1 MSRPNACPRR
11 PFCAS
16 LAVAALFTGCAGA
29 PATEPPRP
37 NILLLYADDLG
48 WNDLGCY
55 GNADHR
61 TPAIDALATE
71 GARFTAAYAAAAVCA
86 PSRASLMT
94 GRDVLAHGI
103 YCIND
108 PEQRHPEARRLDS
121 PANQRT
127 LPRDLPTL
135 AEALQGTGYR
145 TGCYGKW
152 HLGHDGDRVSEWH
165 PLSRGFDEAVQTRSP
180 SGKRRYFYPTFS
192 TIPAVPIDDGVHMS
206 DFVSNQAKAFLDRDD
221 GRPWFLYLPYFS
233 VHGPREAKPDSLRAA
248 KDRGLEGRDAV
259 YAAMCADLDAA
270 VGAVLAHLE
279 ARGQADNTIVIFA
292 SDNGGTIASDNAPLR
307 AGKGWLYEGG
317 VRTPLIVRWPGVTS
331 PGATVDQPVTQL
343 DLFPTLC
350 RVAGADTAQE
360 LDGVDLAPLL
370 TGGDLA
376 PRPLRFHAPDYGR
389 FRRGAFDRKPASA
402 MRQGSLKLVY
412 DHETRRSA
420 LYDLTRD
427 VSESEDLSADQPAI
441 TAELEVKLLQWLD
454 ENTSLRPR
462 RRVPVAREPRSKR

>member
-1 MSRPNACPRR
+1 MPPRAYR
-11 PFCAS
+11 TAS
-16 LAVAALFTGCAGA
+16 LLSAATALFAACTAPGA
-29 PATEPPRP
+29 PRPAQP

-55 GNADHR
+55 GNGDHR
-61 TPAIDALATE
+61 TEAIDALAAS
-71 GARFTAAYAAAAVCA
+71 GARFTDAYSAAAVCA
-86 PSRASLMT
+86 PARASLLT

-108 PEQRHPEARRLDS
+108 PEQRHPEARLLDS
-121 PANQRT
+121 PANERR
-127 LPRDLPTL
+127 LPRALPTL
-135 AEALQGTGYR
+135 AEALQRAGYR

-152 HLGHDGDRVSEWH
+152 HLGHDGDEVSEWH
-165 PLSRGFDEAVQTRSP
+165 PLSRGFEEAVQTRSP

-192 TIPAVPIDDGVHMS
+192 TIPSVPIEQGVHMS
-206 DFVSNQAKAFLDRDD
+206 DFVSDQAKAFLDRDD

-233 VHGPREAKPDSLRAA
+233 VHGPREAKPDSLREA
-248 KDRGLEGRDAV
+248 KARGLTGRDAV

-279 ARGQADNTIVIFA
+279 ARGLDDDTVVIFA

-331 PGATVDQPVTQL
+331 PGAIFREPVTQL

-350 RVAGADTAQE
+350 RAAGAVVAPE

-370 TGGDLA
+370 TGGELA
-376 PRPLRFHAPDYGR
+376 PRALCFHAPDYGR
-389 FRRGAFDRKPASA
+389 FRRGAFERKPASA
-402 MRQGSLKLVY
+402 LRRRSLKLVY
-412 DHETRRSA
+412 DHETQRAA
-420 LYDLTRD
+420 LYDLARD
-427 VSESEDLSADQPAI
+427 ISESDAMTGAHPSQTRALVD
-441 TAELEVKLLQWLD
+441 ELQRWLD
-454 ENTSLRPR
+454 ENASLRPR
-462 RRVPVAREPRSKR
+462 RRAAAGR